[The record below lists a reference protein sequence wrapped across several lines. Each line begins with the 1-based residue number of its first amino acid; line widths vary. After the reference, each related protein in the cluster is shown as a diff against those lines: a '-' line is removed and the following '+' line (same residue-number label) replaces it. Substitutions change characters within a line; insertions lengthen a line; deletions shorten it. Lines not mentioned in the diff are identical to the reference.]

1 MEKNNNNLL
10 LILNILKDINVDIE
24 DKDELNDF
32 LSYCN
37 YMMFYHPDIDKIPTV
52 KMKDYFRPL
61 YKQVDDEYY
70 TRLTIE
76 HYETQS

>member
-10 LILNILKDINVDIE
+10 LILNILKDINMEIE
-24 DKDELNDF
+24 DEDELNDF

-37 YMMFYHPDIDKIPTV
+37 YMMFCHPDIDRIPTV

-61 YKQVDDEYY
+61 YKLVDDKYY
-70 TRLTIE
+70 TQLTIK
-76 HYETQS
+76 HYEDQ

>member
-1 MEKNNNNLL
+1 MENNNLL
-10 LILNILKDINVDIE
+10 LILNILNDINMKIE
-24 DKDELNDF
+24 DQDELNDF
-32 LSYCN
+32 ISYCN

>member
-1 MEKNNNNLL
+1 ME
-10 LILNILKDINVDIE
+10 IE
-24 DKDELNDF
+24 DEDELNDF

-61 YKQVDDEYY
+61 YKQVDDHYY
-70 TRLTIE
+70 TQVTIE
-76 HYETQS
+76 QYNNRTI

>member
-1 MEKNNNNLL
+1 MEKNNNLL
-10 LILNILKDINVDIE
+10 LILNILQDINMEIE
-24 DKDELNDF
+24 DEDELNDF

-61 YKQVDDEYY
+61 YKQVDNEYY
-70 TRLTIE
+70 TQLTITQ
-76 HYETQS
+76 YENKS

>member
-1 MEKNNNNLL
+1 MENNNLL
-10 LILNILKDINVDIE
+10 LILNILNDINMKIE
-24 DKDELNDF
+24 DQDELNDF
-32 LSYCN
+32 ISYCN

-70 TRLTIE
+70 TQLTIE